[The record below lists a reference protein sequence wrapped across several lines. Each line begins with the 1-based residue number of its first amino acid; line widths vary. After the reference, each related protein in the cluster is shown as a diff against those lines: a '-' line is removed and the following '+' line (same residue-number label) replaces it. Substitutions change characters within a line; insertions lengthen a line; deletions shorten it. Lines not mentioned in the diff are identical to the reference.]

1 LLSPADGLSGL
12 FYPQV
17 FIRPIRRLNA
27 PGSDLYSPAGFVR
40 PLYSPAA
47 PATAVFSAV
56 FARSQTEGC
65 VSARRRFC
73 HSISVLRVFGRTLLP
88 PAA

>member
-12 FYPQV
+12 FYRQV
-17 FIRPIRRLNA
+17 FIRPIRRLRT
-27 PGSDLYSPAGFVR
+27 PGSNLYSPAGFLS

-56 FARSQTEGC
+56 FARSQTDGC
-65 VSARRRFC
+65 ASARRRFC
-73 HSISVLRVFGRTLLP
+73 HSISVLRVFGQTVFA